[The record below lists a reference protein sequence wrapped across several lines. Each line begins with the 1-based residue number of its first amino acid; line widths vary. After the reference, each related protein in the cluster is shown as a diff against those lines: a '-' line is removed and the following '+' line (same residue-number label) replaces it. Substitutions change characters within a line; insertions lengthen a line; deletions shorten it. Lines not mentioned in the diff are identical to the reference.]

1 MKIIVLDGYTLNPG
15 DLSWEALEAL
25 GQVSVYDR
33 TLQEEETVRRIGD
46 AEVVVTNKCLIT
58 RSVIDRCPNLK
69 YIAVTA
75 TGYNVV
81 DTVYAREKGIPVSN
95 VPAYGTAT
103 VAQFAIALLLELC
116 CHVAHHDKAVH
127 EGRWESS
134 VEWCFWDYPIT
145 ELAGKTMGIIGY
157 GNIGQA
163 TGKIAAAMGMNVIAY
178 SRSVRA
184 EQDPSVYVSLEE
196 LLARSDVI
204 SLHCP
209 LTPETEGIINRDT
222 IAQMKDGAILINN
235 SRGQLIV
242 EQDLAEALNSGKIAA
257 AGVDVASTEPI
268 RGDNPLLTAKN
279 CLITPHISWA
289 ATEARQRIMDMT
301 AENVRAFAAGNPI
314 RVVN

>member
-257 AGVDVASTEPI
+257 AGVDAASTEPI

>member
-1 MKIIVLDGYTLNPG
+1 MKIVVLDGYTLNPG
-15 DLSWEALEAL
+15 DLNWEALEAL

-46 AEVVVTNKCLIT
+46 AEVAVTNKCLIT

-81 DTVYAREKGIPVSN
+81 DTAYAREKGIPVSN

-116 CHVAHHDKAVH
+116 CHVAHHDRAVH

-163 TGKIAAAMGMNVIAY
+163 TGKIAAAMGMNVIAC

-184 EQDPSVYVSLEE
+184 EQDPSIYVSLEE
-196 LLARSDVI
+196 LLARSDVV

-209 LTPETEGIINRDT
+209 LTPETKGIINRDT
-222 IAQMKDGAILINN
+222 IAQMKDGVILINN

-242 EQDLAEALNSGKIAA
+242 EQDLAEALNNGKIAA

-301 AENVRAFAAGNPI
+301 AENVQAFAAGNPI

>member
-1 MKIIVLDGYTLNPG
+1 MKIVILDGYTVNPG
-15 DLSWEALEAL
+15 DLSWKKMEEL
-25 GQVSVYDR
+25 GEVSVYDR
-33 TLQEEETVRRIGD
+33 TLGEDETVRRIGD
-46 AEVVVTNKCLIT
+46 AEVVVTNKCPIT
-58 RSVIDRCPNLK
+58 RSVMDHCPGLR

-81 DTVYAREKGIPVSN
+81 DVACAREKGIPVSN

-116 CHVAHHDKAVH
+116 CHVAHHDQAVH
-127 EGRWESS
+127 EGRWERS

-163 TGKIAAAMGMNVIAY
+163 TGRIAAAMGMEVIAY
-178 SRSVRA
+178 SRTVRA
-184 EQDPSVYVSLEE
+184 DQDPSVYVTLDE
-196 LLARSDVI
+196 LLARSDVV

-209 LTPETEGIINRDT
+209 LTPETEGLINRET
-222 IAQMKDGAILINN
+222 IAKMKDGAILINN
-235 SRGQLIV
+235 SRGQLVV
-242 EQDLAEALNSGKIAA
+242 ERDLAEALNTGKLAA
-257 AGVDVASTEPI
+257 AGVDVASTKPI

-289 ATEARQRIMDMT
+289 ATEARQRILEMT
-301 AENVRAFAAGNPI
+301 IENVRAYAAGAPV
-314 RVVN
+314 RMVN